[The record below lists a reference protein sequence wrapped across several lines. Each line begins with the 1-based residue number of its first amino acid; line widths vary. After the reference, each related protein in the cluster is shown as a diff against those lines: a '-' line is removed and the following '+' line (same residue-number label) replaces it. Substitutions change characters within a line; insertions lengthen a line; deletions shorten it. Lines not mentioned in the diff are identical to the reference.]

1 LRFNFLTNSTWVL
14 HIQFGASIHASRH
27 THLVLV
33 LATHHA
39 VGTALH
45 TVAVIR
51 HDHQAAITV
60 AVAVAMVDMV
70 VAADTAVAEAV
81 VVEVVVGQRHLTC
94 ITASL

>member
-14 HIQFGASIHASRH
+14 HIQFGASIRASRH

-33 LATHHA
+33 LVTHA